1 MKKKALTAGLVLGL
15 ALLTACGKKA
25 EITIHDGS
33 VDTKVEVSVP
43 KTVDEILA
51 EAEITLGEEDVA
63 EPAKDSEVQDSAEIT
78 VRRMNHVTITTD
90 GEKKETKLAG
100 GTVKELLAQEGI
112 TLSSAQSMNVKEEDP
127 LKDGMEIVI
136 TTSYGITITHDGKTE
151 QVDAGVG
158 TVGELLEKQ
167 GISVGEDDTV
177 TPAVDTAVSEGTKIV
192 VCRVTYEEVK
202 EKEEIPFET
211 EKKNDSSLK
220 KGTEKTGTEGVAGEK
235 ETTYRVKKVDGKE
248 DSREKLDEKVIK
260 EPVNEVILVGTKE
273 GRYEVNRVAVPNCAD
288 GSHGYYEITYSDGTV
303 EYVEY

>member
-90 GEKKETKLAG
+90 GEKKEAKLAG

-151 QVDAGVG
+151 QVDTGVG

-167 GISVGEDDTV
+167 GISVGKDDTV
-177 TPAVDTAVSEGTKIV
+177 TPAMDTAVSEGTKIV

>member
-90 GEKKETKLAG
+90 GEKKEAKLAG

-167 GISVGEDDTV
+167 GISVGKDDTV
-177 TPAVDTAVSEGTKIV
+177 TPAMDTAVSEGTKIV

>member
-25 EITIHDGS
+25 QITIHDGS

-90 GEKKETKLAG
+90 GEKKEAKLAG

-167 GISVGEDDTV
+167 GISVGKDDTV
-177 TPAVDTAVSEGTKIV
+177 TPAMDTAVSEGTKIV

>member
-25 EITIHDGS
+25 GITIHDGS

-90 GEKKETKLAG
+90 GEKKEAKLAG

-167 GISVGEDDTV
+167 GISVGKDDTV
-177 TPAVDTAVSEGTKIV
+177 TPAMDTAVSEGTKIV